1 MKKFFFITLIIIFF
15 FKIQNVFS
23 NVSIFT
29 VDNIEVVG
37 KTNNQ
42 KYRGEYLDVSFRR
55 GFEQLIL
62 GIIRKNDQKELLS
75 TDLKTIKS
83 LISNYRILEED
94 FFEDEYRLKVSIV
107 FDRYLVGKFLQIN
120 NISYSEVKSLDMLLY
135 PILIKNSELEVLSG
149 NEFFLEWNEQNE
161 IKNIN
166 FVLPVENL
174 DDLDFIKKNIF
185 QLEEINLSRLVDN
198 YEIKNSTI
206 LILRY
211 DKEKL
216 NVFLKSNLEGSLKA
230 KKITYN
236 NKDLDNKNIRQDII
250 KNLKYYINELWKEE
264 NLVDISA
271 PSFLTLNAKINDRN
285 SLKSIIDK
293 IKKIN
298 LIQNYKIEELDSKSA
313 KIKIK
318 FFGQIKNLQNS
329 FLENGFEFKILH
341 DEWSIYLTS

>member
-1 MKKFFFITLIIIFF
+1 M
-15 FKIQNVFS
+15 
-23 NVSIFT
+23 
-29 VDNIEVVG
+29 
-37 KTNNQ
+37 
-42 KYRGEYLDVSFRR
+42 
-55 GFEQLIL
+55 

-236 NKDLDNKNIRQDII
+236 NKDLDNINIRQDII